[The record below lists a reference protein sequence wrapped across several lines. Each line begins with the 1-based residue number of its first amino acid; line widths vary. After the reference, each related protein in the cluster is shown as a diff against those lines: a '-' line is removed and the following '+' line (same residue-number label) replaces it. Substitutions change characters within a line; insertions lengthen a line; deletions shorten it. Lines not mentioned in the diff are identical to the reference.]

1 MGKVDIK
8 CFTSDSGL
16 ITLYEFGFG
25 FSSTNAHTT
34 RKKDEMVLFKSQPN
48 PFNMTD
54 LKWSTV
60 STFPTST
67 ELTSMVTRDYPEV
80 ACAINSA
87 GVFTAL
93 AYSDAR
99 DDERSTDTLQGIRY
113 NPAGQMEPEYNVT
126 GGGVWS
132 TLDVEP
138 SYNQTDRTM
147 YLNQKLF
154 YATEGGKETLY
165 HAHADYTSTIYLGYL
180 NETGSRPLLQHSTTF
195 KNDTLRIPSISS
207 LAYGN
212 NQLFAYSSG
221 PRPSMIA
228 TSLPNR
234 TSSSKPTIKR
244 FATNETTDCQYEY
257 MDVPKG
263 TTWKDSY
270 FLLCNQQAPI
280 GSGRPSD
287 SRLETITSM
296 FTDTKMTTVTRYTGI
311 LEQIWPIAFFQPVG
325 GHMPGQVPFAVIDQR
340 QGVLGI
346 ILTGPTAGT
355 VQNYTDVCLEGVYGD
370 GFTLSCDKAPPSST
384 PTPSIPSGSW
394 VAIGG
399 SVIVVTLAALFAR

>member
-154 YATEGGKETLY
+154 YATEGGKETL
-165 HAHADYTSTIYLGYL
+165 
-180 NETGSRPLLQHSTTF
+180 
-195 KNDTLRIPSISS
+195 

-263 TTWKDSY
+263 
-270 FLLCNQQAPI
+270 P
-280 GSGRPSD
+280 GRPSD